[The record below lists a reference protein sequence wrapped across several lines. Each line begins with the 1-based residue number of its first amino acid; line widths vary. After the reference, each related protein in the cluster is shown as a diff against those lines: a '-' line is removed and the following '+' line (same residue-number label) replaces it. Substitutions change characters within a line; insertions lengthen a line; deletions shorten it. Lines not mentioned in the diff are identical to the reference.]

1 MRSSLLYSVGMH
13 AIILGLAIVVLPS
26 PEELP
31 SVQTRALP
39 VELVTIDEFTNLKK
53 QVKTEKKVEKP
64 KEEPKK
70 PAPERPETK
79 TEPKP
84 EPTPPKPTQ
93 QAKAEAA
100 PEPAPEKKAEPL
112 PTKEAKKEPKPEEK
126 PKEKPKPKPKPEKKV
141 QKTAPK
147 EKPKKNFDP
156 NRLAALLNKMPEDSA
171 PKQRQQETE
180 SNVDSP
186 RTDDPDLP
194 LTMSELDAF
203 KVQMAKCW
211 TVPAGAAGAE
221 KLVVKIKVYLN
232 PDGSLAQPPE
242 LMDRTKL
249 ITGGTTYRAAA
260 DAALR
265 AVRLCQ
271 PFKMPADK
279 YNSWREIDLTFDPRQ
294 MLGG

>member
-13 AIILGLAIVVLPS
+13 VVILGLAIVVLPS
-26 PEELP
+26 PDELP
-31 SVQTRALP
+31 SVETRALP
-39 VELVTIDEFTNLKK
+39 VDLVTIDEFTNMKR
-53 QVKTEKKVEKP
+53 QTKTEKKVEKP
-64 KEEPKK
+64 KEAPKP

-79 TEPKP
+79 SEPKSEPKP
-84 EPTPPKPTQ
+84 APPAPKATS
-93 QAKAEAA
+93 QAKPA
-100 PEPAPEKKAEPL
+100 PEPKAEPL
-112 PTKEAKKEPKPEEK
+112 PTKEAKKEPKPE
-126 PKEKPKPKPKPEKKV
+126 PKEKPRPTPKPEKKTR
-141 QKTAPK
+141 KSASS
-147 EKPKKNFDP
+147 EPKKSFDP
-156 NRLAALLNKMPEDSA
+156 NRLAALLNKMPEDNA
-171 PKQRQQETE
+171 PKQPQQQSEAQ
-180 SNVDSP
+180 VDAP

-221 KLVVKIKVYLN
+221 KLVVKIKVYLS

-249 ITGGTTYRAAA
+249 ITGGATYRAAA

>member
-1 MRSSLLYSVGMH
+1 MRGEAGRGRADTCVLWRKVGGCPPRRWATSARDRDGSAISCLLSPTDPK
-13 AIILGLAIVVLPS
+13 ILTA
-26 PEELP
+26 
-31 SVQTRALP
+31 
-39 VELVTIDEFTNLKK
+39 
-53 QVKTEKKVEKP
+53 
-64 KEEPKK
+64 
-70 PAPERPETK
+70 
-79 TEPKP
+79 
-84 EPTPPKPTQ
+84 
-93 QAKAEAA
+93 
-100 PEPAPEKKAEPL
+100 
-112 PTKEAKKEPKPEEK
+112 
-126 PKEKPKPKPKPEKKV
+126 PKEKPKPKPKPEKKA
-141 QKTAPK
+141 QKSAPA
-147 EKPKKNFDP
+147 EKKKSFDP
-156 NRLAALLNKMPEDSA
+156 NRLAALLNKMPEDNA
-171 PKQRQQETE
+171 PKQPQQQSEAQ
-180 SNVDSP
+180 VDAP

-221 KLVVKIKVYLN
+221 KLVVKIKVYLS

-265 AVRLCQ
+265 AIRLCQ

>member
-26 PEELP
+26 PDELP
-31 SVQTRALP
+31 SVETRALP
-39 VELVTIDEFTNLKK
+39 VDLVTIDEFTNLKR

-64 KEEPKK
+64 KEEPKR
-70 PAPERPETK
+70 PAPPRPEAK
-79 TEPKP
+79 TEPKSA
-84 EPTPPKPTQ
+84 PTPPAPKTTQ
-93 QAKAEAA
+93 QAKAEPKPQ
-100 PEPAPEKKAEPL
+100 PEAKAEPL
-112 PTKEAKKEPKPEEK
+112 PTKEAKKAPKPA
-126 PKEKPKPKPKPEKKV
+126 PKETPKSKPEKKT
-141 QKTAPK
+141 QKTATR
-147 EKPKKNFDP
+147 EKPKSSFDP
-156 NRLAALLNKMPEDSA
+156 TQLSALLNKLPEDSA
-171 PKQRQQETE
+171 PQQPREKTE
-180 SNVDSP
+180 AQVDSP

-221 KLVVKIKVYLN
+221 KLVVKLKVYLN

-249 ITGGTTYRAAA
+249 ITGGATYRAAA